1 MIGAIMKQQQTRR
14 HLLHINLA
22 CALLTSVL
30 LAPQAIAKSACAP
43 AGSAEDQAVRAI
55 HIMFEAARTDDMAK
69 FNSVA
74 EPEFYAYDGGKL
86 FQGSALMGYIQ
97 QAHAAGK
104 VFEWN
109 VTEPKVHVSCDVAW
123 ITYINKGAVQDSSG
137 RQDLTW
143 LESAI
148 LDYRGGHWL
157 IHFLHSTRA
166 PAST

>member
-1 MIGAIMKQQQTRR
+1 MKQAHTRR
-14 HLLHINLA
+14 HLLPINLA
-22 CALLTSVL
+22 CALVTSAL
-30 LAPQAIAKSACAP
+30 LVQQAIAKPACAP
-43 AGSAEDQAVRAI
+43 AGTAEDQVVRAI
-55 HIMFEAARTDDMAK
+55 RTMFEAARTDDMTK

-86 FQGSALMGYIQ
+86 FQGSALMDYIQ

-109 VTEPKVHVSCDVAW
+109 LTEAKVHVSCDVAW
-123 ITYINKGAVQDSSG
+123 VTYINKGAVQDSSG